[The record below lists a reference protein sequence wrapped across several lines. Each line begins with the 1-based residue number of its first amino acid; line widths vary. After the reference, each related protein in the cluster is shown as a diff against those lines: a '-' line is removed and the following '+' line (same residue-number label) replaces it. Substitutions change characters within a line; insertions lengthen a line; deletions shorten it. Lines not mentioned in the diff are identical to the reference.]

1 MKNKISVKMVA
12 AILIMMML
20 AAGCSTD
27 ALLDYNNAVNKTEEI
42 TRGKMSLSIKVSND
56 FSTEGLSEEAIA
68 NLKNFERLEMGMI
81 STFDNNQAKS
91 INDVYVNFGG
101 MGIDSMVYS
110 NDSIAYIRLPMINEY
125 IRVEMDELD
134 MPSSMDVTGTESL
147 VKRVT
152 KEWTDLLETENVVKG
167 EKSIMTTEDGEVKV
181 TKFTVSPTEDQL
193 RLLLKKIIA
202 ILRSEKEA
210 LEKFVQFSA
219 TDGSLDYDTLIRS
232 IEQEIEDMEKITFNN
247 LAYIDID
254 GYIVKESIEI
264 YFENYDPKPG
274 QVIKRTVVISQ
285 ENWDNEMEQNIV
297 IPDVSPDDIIDM
309 NEAENLFKDFQ

>member
-1 MKNKISVKMVA
+1 MKKKISLKMVA
-12 AILIMMML
+12 AILIMML
-20 AAGCSTD
+20 LTAGCSTN
-27 ALLDYNNAVNKTEEI
+27 ALLDYNNAVNKTDEI
-42 TRGKMSLSIKVSND
+42 TRGKMSLSIMISND
-56 FSTEGLSEEAIA
+56 FSTEGLSEDAIA

>member
-1 MKNKISVKMVA
+1 MKNKISVKIVA

-110 NDSIAYIRLPMINEY
+110 NDGIAYIRLPMINEY